1 MAVFRRPKLVELE
14 ERRKM
19 KNLLKSVCVCVGLY
33 LVINWIA
40 DNPQAINK
48 ARQSINKVVREGRQ
62 TASKALEP

>member
-1 MAVFRRPKLVELE
+1 
-14 ERRKM
+14 M
-19 KNLLKSVCVCVGLY
+19 KNLLKSVCVCIGLY

-40 DNPQAINK
+40 DNPHAINK

>member
-1 MAVFRRPKLVELE
+1 
-14 ERRKM
+14 M
-19 KNLLKSVCVCVGLY
+19 KNLLKSVCVCLGLY